1 MKLKVTG
8 LLSLLMLINTA
19 VFAQQKLEL
28 TVQEAIDHAL
38 KYNKTQINSGLAV
51 DKAQQGLREA
61 IANGLPQVSAT
72 VDYTNALGADISIQF
87 SPDAPATKIP
97 IEPTS
102 NLNVQVTQLI
112 FNGSY
117 IVGVQTAK
125 LYKELSQLNL
135 KKSETDIR
143 TQVTNGYYLVLISQ
157 ELTKRLLQNLV
168 NLKDLYKKT
177 ETLASVG
184 VIEKNDVDQ
193 LLIQVNT
200 VQNAV
205 NASERQLELATN
217 MLRLQ
222 LGTDINTEL
231 VLKEDLETILNQ
243 TNAETALS
251 QSLKLENNLDFRM
264 MDQQVGISKKMVDL
278 KKSAALPTIAGYYS
292 YTYKIM
298 KPNFDMSP
306 ANVIGLQMSIPVFS
320 SGLRTAQ
327 TKQAFIDLKTMENQR
342 ELVSDQLRIQEK
354 QLRYNLINAVET
366 FNNQE
371 SNIEV
376 SRRVY
381 NSLKLKYEQGII
393 SGLDLIT
400 ADNNY
405 VKAETDY
412 ISAALQLLDARLQL
426 EKIYVTAN

>member
-1 MKLKVTG
+1 
-8 LLSLLMLINTA
+8 
-19 VFAQQKLEL
+19 
-28 TVQEAIDHAL
+28 
-38 KYNKTQINSGLAV
+38 
-51 DKAQQGLREA
+51 
-61 IANGLPQVSAT
+61 
-72 VDYTNALGADISIQF
+72 
-87 SPDAPATKIP
+87 
-97 IEPTS
+97 
-102 NLNVQVTQLI
+102 
-112 FNGSY
+112 
-117 IVGVQTAK
+117 
-125 LYKELSQLNL
+125 
-135 KKSETDIR
+135 
-143 TQVTNGYYLVLISQ
+143 
-157 ELTKRLLQNLV
+157 
-168 NLKDLYKKT
+168 
-177 ETLASVG
+177 
-184 VIEKNDVDQ
+184 
-193 LLIQVNT
+193 
-200 VQNAV
+200 
-205 NASERQLELATN
+205 
-217 MLRLQ
+217 
-222 LGTDINTEL
+222 
-231 VLKEDLETILNQ
+231 
-243 TNAETALS
+243 
-251 QSLKLENNLDFRM
+251 M